1 MAKEKST
8 KLKAA
13 SREVPVDLRLFNVG
27 WPLIY
32 VASIFRAGCLGDGH
46 FFVDAEDISHGIAN
60 FAEGGICLHRLV
72 NIRHGVFRAGCR
84 FAQRSEAARDL
95 VVRAFGAKLTEALG
109 LAFGDGFVHL

>member
-32 VASIFRAGCLGDGH
+32 VTSIFRAGCLGDGH
-46 FFVDAEDISHGIAN
+46 FFVDAEDVSHGIAN
-60 FAEGGICLHRLV
+60 FAKGGVRLHRFV
-72 NIRHGVFRAGCR
+72 NVRHGIFRARSG
-84 FAQRSEAARDL
+84 FAQRCKAARNL
-95 VVRAFGAKLTEALG
+95 VVRAFSAKLAEPLG
-109 LAFGDGFVHL
+109 LALSG